1 MDTVRLDKWLW
12 AARFYKTRR
21 LATEAVI
28 GGKVHVNG
36 GRAKPGRSLAT
47 GDELTIKRDGIEM
60 TVAVCGLSE
69 QRGPASI
76 AQQLY
81 QETEKSRIQRAE
93 LVEMR
98 RLVRQPAPR
107 PASRPG
113 KKARRDIARFR
124 GRT

>member
-1 MDTVRLDKWLW
+1 MDDAVRLDKWLW

-21 LATEAVI
+21 LAIEAVS

-36 GRAKPGRSLAT
+36 GRAKPGRSLKA
-47 GDELTIKRDGIEM
+47 GDELTIKRHGIAM
-60 TVAVCGLSE
+60 TVIVCGLSE
-69 QRGPASI
+69 QRGPAAV

-81 QETEKSRIQRAE
+81 RETEASRIQRAE
-93 LVEMR
+93 SAELQ

-107 PASRPG
+107 PASRPD

-124 GRT
+124 GR

>member
-1 MDTVRLDKWLW
+1 MADVRLDKWLW

-21 LATEAVI
+21 LATDAVS

-36 GRAKPGRSLAT
+36 GRPKPGRPLKT
-47 GDELTIKRDGIEM
+47 GDELTIKRNGIGM
-60 TVAVCGLSE
+60 TVIVRGLSE
-69 QRGPASI
+69 RRGAAPV

-81 QETEKSRIQRAE
+81 QETEDSRRQRAE
-93 LVEMR
+93 SIELR

-107 PASRPG
+107 PAGRPD

-124 GRT
+124 GR